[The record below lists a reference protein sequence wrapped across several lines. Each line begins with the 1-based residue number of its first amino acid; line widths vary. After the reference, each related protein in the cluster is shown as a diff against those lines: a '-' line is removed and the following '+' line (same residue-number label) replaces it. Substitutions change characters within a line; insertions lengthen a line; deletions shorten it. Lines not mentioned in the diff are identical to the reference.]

1 MPRQSLSRGWT
12 DAEREELRGMW
23 LSGATLFQIASR
35 LRRSKSAVERQ
46 RKILGLPTRTELLT
60 RTEPKKPG

>member
-1 MPRQSLSRGWT
+1 
-12 DAEREELRGMW
+12 MW
-23 LSGATLFQIASR
+23 FSGATLFQIASR

-46 RKILGLPTRTELLT
+46 RKVLGLPTRSELLA